1 VEHPGFCFPAKG
13 LYSAETRKLA
23 LLRDTKMEFTCAKI
37 DGTEILNAKLTGQ
50 FNLDEAQNSFVEL
63 LESVKREKTDKVLVD
78 GTAMTG
84 EPEMFER
91 FLYGAFAAIAVSEFN
106 QDPSVR
112 IKFAYAL
119 KPPLLDAER
128 FGESMAVKRGM
139 DVKAFESIQEA
150 RAWLAG

>member
-1 VEHPGFCFPAKG
+1 MK
-13 LYSAETRKLA
+13 
-23 LLRDTKMEFTCAKI
+23 FTYAKI
-37 DGTEILNAKLTGQ
+37 DGTEILGATLTGE

-91 FLYGAFAAIAVSEFN
+91 FLYGAFAAIVVSDFK

-128 FGESMAVKRGM
+128 FGEMVAANRGM
-139 DVKAFESIQEA
+139 DVKAFGSVQEA
-150 RAWLAG
+150 RDWLAG